1 DLHKTER
8 GGVRLGLA
16 SREELSEAYTDFE
29 KRLGAEVL
37 VQQMVPQGT
46 ELILGVVND
55 SQFGPM
61 LTLGTGGIFVEVLAD
76 VSMLTVPTTPDA
88 VRKILMRLRGA
99 ALLKGARGKPPA
111 DIEAIVDTVMGLSAL
126 AEDLGESISEI
137 DVNPLVALPD
147 QAVVVDALIIPKE
160 TN

>member
-1 DLHKTER
+1 
-8 GGVRLGLA
+8 
-16 SREELSEAYTDFE
+16 
-29 KRLGAEVL
+29 
-37 VQQMVPQGT
+37 
-46 ELILGVVND
+46 
-55 SQFGPM
+55 
-61 LTLGTGGIFVEVLAD
+61 
-76 VSMLTVPTTPDA
+76 MLTVPTTPGA

-99 ALLKGARGKPPA
+99 ALLKGARGRPPA
-111 DIEAIVDTVMGLSAL
+111 DIEAIVDAVMGLSAL

>member
-1 DLHKTER
+1 
-8 GGVRLGLA
+8 
-16 SREELSEAYTDFE
+16 
-29 KRLGAEVL
+29 
-37 VQQMVPQGT
+37 
-46 ELILGVVND
+46 
-55 SQFGPM
+55 
-61 LTLGTGGIFVEVLAD
+61 
-76 VSMLTVPTTPDA
+76 
-88 VRKILMRLRGA
+88 MRLRGA

-111 DIEAIVDTVMGLSAL
+111 DIEAIVDAVMGLSAL